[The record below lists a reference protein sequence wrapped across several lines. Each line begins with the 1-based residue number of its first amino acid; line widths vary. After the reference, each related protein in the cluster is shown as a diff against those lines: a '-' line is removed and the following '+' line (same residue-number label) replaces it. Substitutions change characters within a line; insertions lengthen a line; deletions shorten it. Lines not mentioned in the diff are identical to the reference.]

1 PARAVRR
8 DAPARGDRPRAVLRP
23 VDPAHGRAVRRA
35 RRAHPRPDEPG
46 AAAHLRGHRRDRRV
60 RHALDHRGGVPVRPG
75 RAAVPAARPDPVDHA
90 GRVPAAAVARRGDR
104 ARLRR
109 DRPHA
114 APPAGRGGRLMER
127 EAKLAG
133 RRGPA
138 GEARGERGT
147 SDRAPEEQGRVST
160 GPRARRSE
168 AETIERGSWL
178 PWVSTPIVLLL
189 VLAGWTMAVSVF
201 GVSKFILP
209 TPADVGE
216 AVLRMLAD
224 PATWGHVLITLTEV
238 ALGFLAALAFGLVAG
253 VVLGRAE
260 WLERA
265 LRPVLVA
272 VQVVPKVAFI
282 PLFVIWFG
290 FGVTRKIIMAA
301 TLAFFPIMLNVM
313 LGVRSVERGH
323 RDVMLGLG
331 ARRGP
336 TFRDL
341 ELPSTLPYVLA
352 GMEDAVVC
360 SVIGAVVG
368 EFLGGS
374 EGLGYLV
381 VVSLNALDAPQLF
394 AVIFLLAALGC
405 LLYLVVNGAKR
416 FVIPWHESVLAAD
429 RP

>member
-1 PARAVRR
+1 
-8 DAPARGDRPRAVLRP
+8 
-23 VDPAHGRAVRRA
+23 
-35 RRAHPRPDEPG
+35 
-46 AAAHLRGHRRDRRV
+46 
-60 RHALDHRGGVPVRPG
+60 
-75 RAAVPAARPDPVDHA
+75 
-90 GRVPAAAVARRGDR
+90 
-104 ARLRR
+104 
-109 DRPHA
+109 
-114 APPAGRGGRLMER
+114 MER
-127 EAKLAG
+127 D
-133 RRGPA
+133 
-138 GEARGERGT
+138 ER
-147 SDRAPEEQGRVST
+147 AN
-160 GPRARRSE
+160 
-168 AETIERGSWL
+168 WL

-189 VLAGWTMAVSVF
+189 VLALWTMAVSVF
-201 GVSKFILP
+201 GVSEFILP

-224 PATWGHVLITLTEV
+224 ASTWGHVAITLTEV
-238 ALGFLAALAFGLVAG
+238 ALGFLAALVFGLVAG

-265 LRPVLVA
+265 LRPVLLA

-290 FGVTRKIIMAA
+290 FGVTSKIIMAA

-331 ARRGP
+331 ARRWA

-341 ELPSTLPYVLA
+341 ELPSTLPYVFA
-352 GMEDAVVC
+352 GMEVAIVFA
-360 SVIGAVVG
+360 VIGAVVG

-394 AVIFLLAALGC
+394 AVILLLAALGC

>member
-1 PARAVRR
+1 
-8 DAPARGDRPRAVLRP
+8 
-23 VDPAHGRAVRRA
+23 
-35 RRAHPRPDEPG
+35 
-46 AAAHLRGHRRDRRV
+46 
-60 RHALDHRGGVPVRPG
+60 
-75 RAAVPAARPDPVDHA
+75 
-90 GRVPAAAVARRGDR
+90 
-104 ARLRR
+104 
-109 DRPHA
+109 
-114 APPAGRGGRLMER
+114 MER
-127 EAKLAG
+127 E
-133 RRGPA
+133 
-138 GEARGERGT
+138 ERNW
-147 SDRAPEEQGRVST
+147 V
-160 GPRARRSE
+160 
-168 AETIERGSWL
+168 

-189 VLAGWTMAVSVF
+189 VLGVWTLAVTAF
-201 GVSKFILP
+201 GVSPFILP

-224 PATWGHVLITLTEV
+224 SSTWGHVAITLTEV
-238 ALGFLAALAFGLVAG
+238 TLGFLAALACGLVAG

-290 FGVTRKIIMAA
+290 FGVTSKIIMAA

-331 ARRGP
+331 ARRWA

-341 ELPSTLPYVLA
+341 ELPSTLPYVFA
-352 GMEDAVVC
+352 
-360 SVIGAVVG
+360 VIGAVVG

-394 AVIFLLAALGC
+394 AVILLLAALGC
-405 LLYLVVNGAKR
+405 LLYLIVNGAKR
-416 FVIPWHESVLAAD
+416 FVIPWHESVLARD
-429 RP
+429 TP

>member
-1 PARAVRR
+1 
-8 DAPARGDRPRAVLRP
+8 
-23 VDPAHGRAVRRA
+23 
-35 RRAHPRPDEPG
+35 
-46 AAAHLRGHRRDRRV
+46 
-60 RHALDHRGGVPVRPG
+60 
-75 RAAVPAARPDPVDHA
+75 
-90 GRVPAAAVARRGDR
+90 
-104 ARLRR
+104 
-109 DRPHA
+109 
-114 APPAGRGGRLMER
+114 MER

-260 WLERA
+260 WLER
-265 LRPVLVA
+265 
-272 VQVVPKVAFI
+272 VVPKVAFI

-290 FGVTRKIIMAA
+290 FGVTSKIIMAA

-331 ARRGP
+331 ARRWP

-341 ELPSTLPYVLA
+341 ELPSTLPYVFA
-352 GMEDAVVC
+352 GMEVAVVF

-416 FVIPWHESVLAAD
+416 FVIPWHESVLAVD